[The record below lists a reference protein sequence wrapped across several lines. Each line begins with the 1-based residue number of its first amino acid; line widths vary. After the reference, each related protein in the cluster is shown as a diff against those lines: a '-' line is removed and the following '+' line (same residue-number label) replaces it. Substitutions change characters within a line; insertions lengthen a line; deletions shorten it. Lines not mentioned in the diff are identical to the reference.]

1 MTTNKVQKT
10 TLVGSVLTAILAS
23 ICCIGP
29 LVFAVLGIS
38 GAGFIMKFEAY
49 RTLFIVFA
57 TALLGAAFYFTYK
70 KKPSEECADGTYCAN
85 PKSDRI
91 NKIILW
97 VATGLVAIA
106 IFFPTIISM
115 FV

>member
-1 MTTNKVQKT
+1 MATDKVQKT
-10 TLVGSVLTAILAS
+10 TLIGSVFTAILAS

-38 GAGFIMKFEAY
+38 GAGFILKFEVY
-49 RTLFIVFA
+49 RPLFIILA
-57 TALLGAAFYFTYK
+57 TVLLGAAFYFTYK
-70 KKPSEECADGTYCAN
+70 KKPADECADGTYCAN

-97 VATGLVAIA
+97 VATVLVVIA
-106 IFFPTIISM
+106 ILFPTIISK
-115 FV
+115 FI

>member
-1 MTTNKVQKT
+1 MAANKAQKT
-10 TLVGSVLTAILAS
+10 TLAGSLFTAILAS

-38 GAGFIMKFEAY
+38 GAGFILKFEAY
-49 RTLFIVFA
+49 RPLFISLASV
-57 TALLGAAFYFTYK
+57 LLGAAFYFTYK
-70 KKPSEECADGTYCAN
+70 KKSADECADGSYCAN

-97 VATGLVAIA
+97 VATGLVFIA

>member
-1 MTTNKVQKT
+1 MASNNIHKT
-10 TLVGSVLTAILAS
+10 TLIGSILTAILAS

-29 LVFAVLGIS
+29 IVFAVLGIS
-38 GAGFIMKFEAY
+38 GAGFVLKFEAY
-49 RTLFIVFA
+49 RPLFIILAVG
-57 TALLGAAFYFTYK
+57 LLGTAFYFTYK
-70 KKPSEECADGTYCAN
+70 KKPAEECADGTYCAN

-97 VATGLVAIA
+97 IATVLIFAA
-106 IFFPTIISM
+106 IFFPTIISK

>member
-1 MTTNKVQKT
+1 MANNKAQKT
-10 TLVGSVLTAILAS
+10 TLIGSVLTAILAS
-23 ICCIGP
+23 VCCIGP

-38 GAGFIMKFEAY
+38 GAGFILKFEAY
-49 RTLFIVFA
+49 RPLFIIVA
-57 TALLGAAFYFTYK
+57 TALLGTAFYFTYK
-70 KKPSEECADGTYCAN
+70 KKPAEECADGTYCAN

-97 VATGLVAIA
+97 VATGLVVIA
-106 IFFPTIISM
+106 IFFPTIISV